1 LFDIEYPQGDKYM
14 TQLRVPGPTPC
25 PPEVLEA
32 LAWQMVNHRGP
43 EFHQLIS
50 DVTADLKTV
59 FQTKNDLL
67 LLTGSGTGGLE
78 AAVANMLSPGDMIL
92 SVSIGVFGD
101 RFAGIAKTFGAD
113 VISLKV
119 EWGKAADPDEIK
131 KEINDNPSVKAVL
144 VTHNE
149 TSTGVTNDL
158 QAISKVVKDAGK
170 LLIVDAISSM
180 GSINLPTD
188 AWRCDV
194 VITASQKGWM
204 VPPGMAMVSV
214 SPEAWQAHAVAKMP
228 RFYWD
233 FTRAKKY
240 LDEKKE
246 NPWTPSISVVYAFK
260 VALKMMLQEGIEN
273 IFARHIRIGKMIREG
288 IKKLGLPLF
297 ADPAHASN
305 TVTAVG
311 IPPGLDGNKLRQ
323 ILREE
328 YKVALAGG
336 QQTLDGKIFRIG
348 HLGMVDEKDAQEI
361 LSAIEKVLPLAGF
374 KK

>member
-1 LFDIEYPQGDKYM
+1 M

-25 PPEVLEA
+25 PPEVLKA
-32 LAWQMVNHRGP
+32 MAWQMVNHRGP
-43 EFHQLIS
+43 EFHQLIT

-78 AAVANMLSPGDMIL
+78 AAVVNMFSPKDKIL

-101 RFAGIAKTFGAD
+101 RFAAIAKEFGAD
-113 VISLKV
+113 VVPLKV
-119 EWGKAADPDEIK
+119 EWGKAADPDVIK
-131 KEINDNPSVKAVL
+131 KALQDNPGVKAVL

-158 QAISKVVKDAGK
+158 AAISKVVKDAGK
-170 LLIVDAISSM
+170 LFIVDAISSL
-180 GSINLPTD
+180 GSINLPVD
-188 AWRCDV
+188 DWHCDV

-214 SPEAWQAHAVAKMP
+214 SPEAWQAHAAARMP

-233 FTRAKKY
+233 FTRAKKNF
-240 LDEKKE
+240 DEKKE
-246 NPWTPSISVVYAFK
+246 NPWTPTISIVYAFS
-260 VALKMMLQEGIEN
+260 VALKMMLKEGILN
-273 IFARHIRIGKMIREG
+273 IFARHERIGKMTRDG

-297 ADPAHASN
+297 ADPAHASD

-311 IPPGLDGNKLRQ
+311 IPEGVDGKKLRQ
-323 ILREE
+323 VLREE
-328 YKVALAGG
+328 YKVVLAGG

-348 HLGMVDEKDAQEI
+348 HLGLINEKDVKEI
-361 LSAIEKVLPLAGF
+361 LTAIEKVLPLAGF